1 MKERIRELMESLHKS
16 QQDFAQFIEMSP
28 ASLSSIF
35 NGRTKPTLT
44 IVEAIKKK
52 IPDISVEWLLF
63 GVGDMYA
70 NRQATATSQESPTP
84 TSSEPMLEF
93 DFDDEA
99 KHSRSEKNADQTV
112 NSNNSVKRTRLENK
126 GNEVK
131 SIDIVKRRVIEIRVY
146 YDDYTFETF
155 VPDKR

>member
-63 GVGDMYA
+63 GVGD
-70 NRQATATSQESPTP
+70 
-84 TSSEPMLEF
+84 
-93 DFDDEA
+93 
-99 KHSRSEKNADQTV
+99 
-112 NSNNSVKRTRLENK
+112 VKGKK
-126 GNEVK
+126 GVYVSKGKKRVK
-131 SIDIVKRRVIEIRVY
+131 
-146 YDDYTFETF
+146 
-155 VPDKR
+155 

>member
-70 NRQATATSQESPTP
+70 NRQATATSQELPTP

-126 GNEVK
+126 ENEVK
-131 SIDIVKRRVIEIRVY
+131 SVDIVKRRVIEIRVY

>member
-1 MKERIRELMESLHKS
+1 MESLHKS

-35 NGRTKPTLT
+35 NGRTKPTPT

-52 IPDISVEWLLF
+52 IPAISVEWLLF

-70 NRQATATSQESPTP
+70 NHKATATSQESPTR
-84 TSSEPMLEF
+84 TASEPMLEF

-126 GNEVK
+126 ENEVK

>member
-1 MKERIRELMESLHKS
+1 MESLHKS

-70 NRQATATSQESPTP
+70 NHKATATSQESPTP

-126 GNEVK
+126 ENEVK

>member
-126 GNEVK
+126 ENEVK
-131 SIDIVKRRVIEIRVY
+131 SVDIVKRRVIEIRVY

>member
-1 MKERIRELMESLHKS
+1 MESLHKS

-70 NRQATATSQESPTP
+70 NRQATATSQELPTP

-126 GNEVK
+126 ENEVK
-131 SIDIVKRRVIEIRVY
+131 SVDIVKRRVIEIRVY
-146 YDDYTFETF
+146 YDDYTFETY

>member
-1 MKERIRELMESLHKS
+1 MESLHKS

-63 GVGDMYA
+63 GVGDMYV

-126 GNEVK
+126 ENEVK

>member
-1 MKERIRELMESLHKS
+1 MESLHKS

-70 NRQATATSQESPTP
+70 NRKATATSQESPTA

-126 GNEVK
+126 ENEVK

>member
-70 NRQATATSQESPTP
+70 NHKATATSQESPTP

-126 GNEVK
+126 ENEVK
-131 SIDIVKRRVIEIRVY
+131 SVDIVKRRVIEIGVY

>member
-70 NRQATATSQESPTP
+70 NRQATATIQESPTP

-126 GNEVK
+126 ENEVK
-131 SIDIVKRRVIEIRVY
+131 SVDIVKRRVIEIRVY

>member
-63 GVGDMYA
+63 GVGEMYA

-126 GNEVK
+126 ENEVK

>member
-70 NRQATATSQESPTP
+70 NHQATATSQESPTP

-126 GNEVK
+126 ENEVK

-155 VPDKR
+155 LPDKR

>member
-70 NRQATATSQESPTP
+70 NHKATATSQESPTP

>member
-63 GVGDMYA
+63 GVGDMYV
-70 NRQATATSQESPTP
+70 NHKATATSQESPTP

-126 GNEVK
+126 ENEVK
-131 SIDIVKRRVIEIRVY
+131 SVDIVKRRVIEIRVY

>member
-1 MKERIRELMESLHKS
+1 MKKRIRELMESLHKS

-70 NRQATATSQESPTP
+70 NHKATATSQESPTP

-126 GNEVK
+126 ENEVK
-131 SIDIVKRRVIEIRVY
+131 SVDIVKRRVIEIRVY

>member
-70 NRQATATSQESPTP
+70 NHKATATSQESPTP

-126 GNEVK
+126 EIEVK
-131 SIDIVKRRVIEIRVY
+131 SVDIVKRRVIEIRVY

>member
-70 NRQATATSQESPTP
+70 NHKATATSQESPTP

-112 NSNNSVKRTRLENK
+112 NLNNSVKRTRLENK
-126 GNEVK
+126 ENEVK
-131 SIDIVKRRVIEIRVY
+131 SVDIVKRRVIEIRVY

>member
-70 NRQATATSQESPTP
+70 NHQATATSQESPPP

-126 GNEVK
+126 ENEVK
-131 SIDIVKRRVIEIRVY
+131 SVDIVKRRVIEIRVY

>member
-70 NRQATATSQESPTP
+70 NHQATATSQEPPTP

-126 GNEVK
+126 ENEVK
-131 SIDIVKRRVIEIRVY
+131 SVDIVKRRVIEIRVY

>member
-63 GVGDMYA
+63 GVGVMYA
-70 NRQATATSQESPTP
+70 NHQATANSQESHTP

-126 GNEVK
+126 ENEVK
-131 SIDIVKRRVIEIRVY
+131 SVDIVKRRVIEIRVY

>member
-70 NRQATATSQESPTP
+70 NHKATATSQESPTP

-112 NSNNSVKRTRLENK
+112 NSNNSVKHTRLENK
-126 GNEVK
+126 ENEVK
-131 SIDIVKRRVIEIRVY
+131 SVDIVKRRVIEIRVY

>member
-70 NRQATATSQESPTP
+70 NHQATATIQESPTP

-99 KHSRSEKNADQTV
+99 KHSRSEKNADQMV

-126 GNEVK
+126 ENEVK
-131 SIDIVKRRVIEIRVY
+131 SVDIVKRRVIEIRVY

>member
-99 KHSRSEKNADQTV
+99 KHSRSEKKADQMV

-126 GNEVK
+126 ENEVK

>member
-70 NRQATATSQESPTP
+70 NHKATATTQESPTP

-126 GNEVK
+126 ENEVK
-131 SIDIVKRRVIEIRVY
+131 SVDIVKRRVIEIRVY

>member
-70 NRQATATSQESPTP
+70 NHQATATSHESPTP

-99 KHSRSEKNADQTV
+99 KHSRSEKNADQMV

-126 GNEVK
+126 ENEVK
-131 SIDIVKRRVIEIRVY
+131 SVDIVKRRVIEIRVY

>member
-126 GNEVK
+126 ENEVK
-131 SIDIVKRRVIEIRVY
+131 SVDIVKRRVIEIRVY
-146 YDDYTFETF
+146 YDAYSIGTF
-155 VPDKR
+155 VTDKR

>member
-52 IPDISVEWLLF
+52 IPDISVDWLLF
-63 GVGDMYA
+63 GSGDMYS
-70 NRQATATSQESPTP
+70 NRQTTATDQESPAP
-84 TSSEPMLEF
+84 TTNEPMLEF
-93 DFDDEA
+93 DFDDES
-99 KHSRSEKNADQTV
+99 KHTRSEKNVDQTAG
-112 NSNNSVKRTRLENK
+112 SSNSVKRTRLENRE
-126 GNEVK
+126 NEVK
-131 SIDIVKRRVIEIRVY
+131 SIDIIKRRVIEIRVY
-146 YDDYTFETF
+146 YDDHTFETF
-155 VPDKR
+155 VPDKT

>member
-70 NRQATATSQESPTP
+70 NHKATATSQESPTP

-99 KHSRSEKNADQTV
+99 KHSRSEKNADQMV

-126 GNEVK
+126 ENEVK
-131 SIDIVKRRVIEIRVY
+131 SVDIVKRRVIEIRVY

>member
-70 NRQATATSQESPTP
+70 NHKATATSQESPTP

-99 KHSRSEKNADQTV
+99 KHSRSEKKADQTV

-126 GNEVK
+126 ENEVK
-131 SIDIVKRRVIEIRVY
+131 SVDIVKRRVIEIRVY

>member
-63 GVGDMYA
+63 GVGEMYA

-126 GNEVK
+126 ENEVK
-131 SIDIVKRRVIEIRVY
+131 SVDIVKRRVIEIRVY

>member
-70 NRQATATSQESPTP
+70 NHQATATSKESPTP

-126 GNEVK
+126 ENEVK
-131 SIDIVKRRVIEIRVY
+131 SVDIVKRRVIEIRVY
-146 YDDYTFETF
+146 
-155 VPDKR
+155 

>member
-126 GNEVK
+126 ENEVK

>member
-28 ASLSSIF
+28 ASISSIF

-70 NRQATATSQESPTP
+70 NHKATATSQESPTP

-112 NSNNSVKRTRLENK
+112 NSNNSVKHTRLENK
-126 GNEVK
+126 ENEVK
-131 SIDIVKRRVIEIRVY
+131 SVDIVKRRVIEIRVY

>member
-70 NRQATATSQESPTP
+70 NHQVTATSQESPTP

-126 GNEVK
+126 ENEVK